1 MNPTNPKTVGINGTS
16 DICLEVKAFLTK
28 VRRLFDLAEQVAA
41 DFKTIQTRTAD
52 FHQSEWGK
60 IGVTEDSPAEIVA
73 FTLAFDDFEDLRIFA
88 YLNEVEPD
96 PDNLLYGYWE
106 VELDAFKPIHYGVV
120 VSAIPQS
127 RLGSQD

>member
-1 MNPTNPKTVGINGTS
+1 MFGSKG
-16 DICLEVKAFLTK
+16 FLDEG
-28 VRRLFDLAEQVAA
+28 RRLFDLAEQAAA

-60 IGVTEDSPAEIVA
+60 IGVTEDSPAEIVS

-96 PDNLLYGYWE
+96 PDNLLT
-106 VELDAFKPIHYGVV
+106 
-120 VSAIPQS
+120 AIGKWSLMRSNPFITVLLSPQS
-127 RLGSQD
+127 LNPAWDLKIRIDCN

>member
-1 MNPTNPKTVGINGTS
+1 MYLFGSKGLLDEG
-16 DICLEVKAFLTK
+16 L
-28 VRRLFDLAEQVAA
+28 RLFDLAEQVAA

-52 FHQSEWGK
+52 FLQSEWKK
-60 IGVTEDSPAEIVA
+60 IGSIEDSSAEIVA
-73 FTLAFDDFEDLRIFA
+73 FTLAFDDFENLRIFA

-106 VELDAFKPIHYGVV
+106 VELDTFKPIHYGGV